1 MQARLFRFVTALNA
15 SGLDPRCIERVGER
29 VPAMLF
35 GLDSQGAHAAGGSVP
50 ASIRDDALKMLADLT
65 VAARTSGE
73 RGPGWRA
80 ARKLL
85 RFAGHCK
92 GFADLAHRAERFR
105 HEHHA
110 ALRAAREQDL
120 RRQVRRIDV
129 DGVHDVLEIRT
140 SSDLESVGRA
150 LENCLANGTG
160 ANHHDELKTGAL
172 EFWAIR
178 RGGTVIGVLAVSTD
192 TRELVRCLGARN
204 EAVPV
209 DRRTMN
215 AIRHS
220 VDAGPDA
227 RERSLKA
234 LRSVLN
240 DLCQTRTAGTG
251 RVGPA
256 GGSGRTFGT
265 RPVAILK
272 WTPLWP
278 MVNFAEALVDNVL
291 RKGVSPKIGGVVHC
305 DRACGYR
312 KRTGIHVGEK
322 RILTVSG
329 DGRMALL
336 APAQFIDG
344 GMAVSI
350 YVSRRGNR
358 PVGGIEVVRRALNL
372 MDRSP
377 EHASGLKNC
386 HEFTVGC
393 LTGNFHDAD
402 GSMSVVEAA
411 AARAL
416 GADTWRI
423 WGLETDDLFDT

>member
-1 MQARLFRFVTALNA
+1 M
-15 SGLDPRCIERVGER
+15 
-29 VPAMLF
+29 
-35 GLDSQGAHAAGGSVP
+35 
-50 ASIRDDALKMLADLT
+50 
-65 VAARTSGE
+65 
-73 RGPGWRA
+73 
-80 ARKLL
+80 
-85 RFAGHCK
+85 
-92 GFADLAHRAERFR
+92 
-105 HEHHA
+105 
-110 ALRAAREQDL
+110 
-120 RRQVRRIDV
+120 RRIDV

-140 SSDLESVGRA
+140 FSDLESVGRA
-150 LENCLANGTG
+150 LENCLANSTG
-160 ANHHDELKTGAL
+160 ADHHDELKTGAL

-178 RGGTVIGVLAVSTD
+178 RGGAVIGVLAVSVD

-204 EAVPV
+204 EPVPV
-209 DRRTMN
+209 DRRTMD

-220 VDAGPDA
+220 VDTAPDA

-240 DLCQTRTAGTG
+240 DLCQTRTAGRE

-265 RPVAILK
+265 RPTAILK

-291 RKGVSPKIGGVVHC
+291 REGVSPKIGGVVHC
-305 DRACGYR
+305 DRAFGYR
-312 KRTGIHVGEK
+312 KRTGIHVGDK

-344 GMAVSI
+344 GTAVSI
-350 YVSRRGNR
+350 YVACRGDR
-358 PVGGIEVVRRALNL
+358 PVGGIEVIRHSLNL
-372 MDRSP
+372 VDASVT
-377 EHASGLKNC
+377 HASRMTDC
-386 HEFTVGC
+386 HDFTVGC
-393 LTGNFHDAD
+393 LTGDFHNAD
-402 GSMSVVEAA
+402 GSMSSVEEA

-416 GADTWRI
+416 GADTWRV